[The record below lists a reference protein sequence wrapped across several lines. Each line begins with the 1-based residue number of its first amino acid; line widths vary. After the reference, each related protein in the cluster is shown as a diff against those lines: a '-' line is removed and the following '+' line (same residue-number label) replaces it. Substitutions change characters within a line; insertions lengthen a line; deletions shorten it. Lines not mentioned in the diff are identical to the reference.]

1 MLPKVRIQI
10 PLESTVFL
18 SHEIFS
24 LCVSEDDF
32 EIQHLHTII
41 NTKLYNSSAIINIYF
56 LVDVIEMYELQR
68 RSRIHRVYTDCIY
81 NPTSYNATYI
91 ELYAGALHIIHE

>member
-1 MLPKVRIQI
+1 MK
-10 PLESTVFL
+10 
-18 SHEIFS
+18 FS
-24 LCVSEDDF
+24 SCVSEDDF
-32 EIQHLHTII
+32 EIEHLYTII

-68 RSRIHRVYTDCIY
+68 RSSIHRVFTYCIY

-91 ELYAGALHIIHE
+91 ELSAGTLHVIHE

>member
-1 MLPKVRIQI
+1 MPKVRHSNPIRVN
-10 PLESTVFL
+10 SL
-18 SHEIFS
+18 SDHEIFS